1 MLDVECCGFPC
12 PFSPVIKALFLLPLL
27 LLGAGCTQ
35 VGVQTLPQLD
45 MSRYQRVFVIEPF
58 NENRHV
64 DKMFVQ
70 ELRATGREAWSGP
83 RTMMPEEA
91 DAVLTY
97 HARWTWDFKTYLID
111 LTIELH
117 TSHTTKKLAEGRYYQ
132 PSVQPHPPEVAVREL
147 VQRLFSKKGVEEGNK
162 GVRE

>member
-1 MLDVECCGFPC
+1 M
-12 PFSPVIKALFLLPLL
+12 IKALFLLPLL
-27 LLGAGCTQ
+27 ALCAGCTQ

-45 MSRYQRVFVIEPF
+45 MNRYQRVFVIEPF

-64 DKMFVQ
+64 DKMFVE

-97 HARWTWDFKTYLID
+97 HGRWTWDFKTYLID
-111 LTIELH
+111 LTVELH
-117 TSHTTKKLAEGRYYQ
+117 TAHTTKKLAEGRYYQ
-132 PSVQPHPPEVAVREL
+132 PSARPKPPEVAVREI
-147 VQRLFSKKGVEEGNK
+147 VQRLFPKLEKPASDP
-162 GVRE
+162 R